1 MPLPESGT
9 VRSENPATGATV
21 LEVEATAPA
30 EVEHAVAAAVEAGR
44 RWADTPVAERCAVVR
59 RFADILE
66 RDADDLAALIVS
78 EVGKLRR
85 DADGEVAWT
94 AKSARWYADHPPED
108 DVVAGARVRR
118 RPLGV
123 VAAVT
128 PWNVPLITPA
138 WKWLP
143 ALVAGNAVVWKPSE
157 LATATALAAHAAF
170 LEAGLPADVFIV
182 VPGGPDTAV
191 ALCSHPD
198 VAGVHFTGSTAA
210 GRAVSALASSR
221 FARVALEMG
230 GVNPAI
236 VLADAD
242 LDAAADDIV
251 ACATALAGQK
261 CTAARRVLVEQ
272 SIEAPL
278 VERLAARISALRL
291 GDPTDPDTTLAPL
304 VRPAAARNAEAAVAA
319 AVAGG
324 ARIVAQAST
333 PEGEGLRSD
342 AFFPAT
348 LLTGGAAWREE
359 VFAPILAVEPVAD
372 REAAWQA
379 ANDVPYGLSAAVYT
393 RTPAFAEEAAERLE
407 AGVVAINRRG
417 DDVGL
422 EPPFGGLKSSGNGF
436 PEGGA
441 YVYSSLTSLQ
451 AVYGA
456 AD

>member
-1 MPLPESGT
+1 MFETDATSPAQVDAA
-9 VRSENPATGATV
+9 VRRALEASHGWGATPSEERGAV
-21 LEVEATAPA
+21 L
-30 EVEHAVAAAVEAGR
+30 
-44 RWADTPVAERCAVVR
+44 R
-59 RFADILE
+59 RFADIVE
-66 RDADDLAALIVS
+66 RDADALAELIVD

-85 DADGEVAWT
+85 DADGEVEWT
-94 AKSARWYADHPPED
+94 ALSARWYADHPPQDE
-108 DVVAGARVRR
+108 VVAGARVRR

-143 ALVAGNAVVWKPSE
+143 ALMAGNAVVWKPSE
-157 LATATALAAHAAF
+157 LATATALAAQEAF
-170 LEAGLPADVFIV
+170 REAGLPDGVLTV
-182 VPGGPDTAV
+182 VPGGPDTSV
-191 ALCSHPD
+191 ALCGHPD

-210 GRAVSALASSR
+210 GRAVAALASPR

-242 LDAAADDIV
+242 LDAAADAIV
-251 ACATALAGQK
+251 ACATALSGQK

-272 SIEAPL
+272 AVEAPL
-278 VERLAARISALRL
+278 VERLAERIAALRL
-291 GDPTDPDTTLAPL
+291 GDPTDPSTTLAPL
-304 VRPAAARNAEAAVAA
+304 VSPSAARAAEAATEAAVAA
-319 AVAGG
+319 GAHVA
-324 ARIVAQAST
+324 ARASST
-333 PEGEGLRSD
+333 LPDGLRAD

-348 LLTGGAAWREE
+348 LLTGGGPWREE
-359 VFAPILAVEPVAD
+359 VFAPILAVEVVAD

-393 RTPAFAEEAAERLE
+393 RTQAFADEAGERLE
-407 AGVVAINRRG
+407 TGVVAVNRRG
-417 DDVGL
+417 DAVEL
-422 EPPFGGLKSSGNGF
+422 EPPFGGVKGSGNGF

-441 YVYSSLTSLQ
+441 YVYSALTSLQ

-456 AD
+456 VD